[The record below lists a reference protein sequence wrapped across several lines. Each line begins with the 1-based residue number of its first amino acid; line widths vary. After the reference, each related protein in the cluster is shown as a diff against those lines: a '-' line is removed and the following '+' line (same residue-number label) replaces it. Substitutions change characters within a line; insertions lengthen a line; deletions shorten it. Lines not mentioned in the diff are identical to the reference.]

1 MRSDARALTLPRWRL
16 FVAALLGR
24 NRRLV
29 GRGRGASRLHR
40 EREGLRHLS
49 RFPFRRGFER
59 FDCPRLIEME
69 HGVELVRQ
77 TRPEVVALALGV
89 RTVNTADPP
98 LEPAGAQ
105 VLCHRV
111 ALIPDEQEANA
122 LRGMEER
129 LVAAGERRPHA
140 FALGWLAPIGGCRD
154 GAVVRGKPDQH
165 GIVAVLLARELADVQ
180 LAALAHFGRARVAEM
195 GIMFPDGDL

>member
-1 MRSDARALTLPRWRL
+1 MRSDARALTLARWRL
-16 FVAALLGR
+16 FVAALLGC
-24 NRRLV
+24 NRPAVLP
-29 GRGRGASRLHR
+29 RLHR
-40 EREGLRHLS
+40 EREGLRHFS

-89 RTVNTADPP
+89 RTVNHADRP

-122 LRGMEER
+122 LRGMEEG
-129 LVAAGERRPHA
+129 LVAA
-140 FALGWLAPIGGCRD
+140 D
-154 GAVVRGKPDQH
+154 
-165 GIVAVLLARELADVQ
+165 
-180 LAALAHFGRARVAEM
+180 
-195 GIMFPDGDL
+195 